1 METDRGM
8 LDRARKLFGE
18 QVGQSYSLD
27 LNDLS
32 RENWN
37 LVPPIGDLLVDM
49 DLARF
54 GQLSYARSGGDS
66 EDISLFDRKRRKNLS
81 VYTSKRNL
89 EMRGTRR
96 YNEADRLDYTVDHY
110 NVDVSF
116 DPGRLWLEGRADLDL
131 RITERGRA
139 DADASAR
146 RAAGA
151 ARR

>member
-1 METDRGM
+1 M

-54 GQLSYARSGGDS
+54 GQISYARSGGDS

-81 VYTSKRNL
+81 VYTSERNL

-96 YNEADRLDYTVDHY
+96 YNDEDRLDYTVDQY

-116 DPGRLWLEGRADLDL
+116 DPGPPLARGTRRPGPADHRAPP
-131 RITERGRA
+131 
-139 DADASAR
+139 R
-146 RAAGA
+146 R
-151 ARR
+151 R